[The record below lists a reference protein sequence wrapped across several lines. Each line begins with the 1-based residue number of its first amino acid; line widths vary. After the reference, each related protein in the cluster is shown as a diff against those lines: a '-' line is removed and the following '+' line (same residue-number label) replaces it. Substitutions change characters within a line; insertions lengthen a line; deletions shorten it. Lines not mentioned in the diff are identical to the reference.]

1 MTRAVLF
8 DLDDTLIDSS
18 VGYVRTMWRTCDALG
33 LPRPPE
39 CQIREVFPTW
49 QEHVERLLP
58 GLPFEVFAARYRS
71 FVEEIPYRAIP
82 GAVATLEALANR
94 RLGVVTNRSRE
105 LCRLRMAQAEIP
117 EEAFEFILT
126 VEDLPEAKPSP
137 RAFAP
142 VLPRL
147 APVSRYDMV
156 YVGDRC
162 DDARAARGAGIAFV
176 GVLTGSE
183 GPEQF
188 ESAGVARS
196 RLLQSVCSLPA
207 FLEAGGVA
215 PHRGVLRQ
223 V

>member
-1 MTRAVLF
+1 MARAVLF

-33 LPRPPE
+33 LPRPLE
-39 CQIREVFPTW
+39 SQIREVFPSW
-49 QEHVERLLP
+49 QAHVERLLP
-58 GLPFEVFAARYRS
+58 GFPFEVFAARYRS

-94 RLGVVTNRSRE
+94 RLGVVTNRGRD
-105 LCRLRMAQAEIP
+105 LCRLRMEQAGIP
-117 EEAFEFILT
+117 EDAFEFILT

-142 VLPRL
+142 ALPRL
-147 APVSRYDMV
+147 APVAPRDMV

-162 DDARAARGAGIAFV
+162 DDARAARGAGISFI
-176 GVLTGSE
+176 GVLTGSD

-188 ESAGVARS
+188 ESAGIARS

-207 FLEAGGVA
+207 FLDRGAAALRGGVLGQA
-215 PHRGVLRQ
+215 
-223 V
+223 